1 MAKQNK
7 DRDIAEAI
15 NRLCKLLEE
24 AELARDKRDGADW
37 YWGLKRVPV
46 TITSTSLPPEMR
58 AELDKLLSEGT

>member
-37 YWGLKRVPV
+37 YWGLKQVPV
-46 TITSTSLPPEMR
+46 TITSTSLPPEVK
-58 AELDKLLSEGT
+58 AKLKELQSEDT